1 MPVLLQL
8 DSSSAGDASVSR
20 RLTAEF
26 ATRWRER
33 GADHTVVSRD
43 LHAEALPHLPHAS
56 LHWPPRLRPAG
67 APAFPEAETRQSAL
81 IDELLGADAL
91 VVGAPMYNYSLP
103 STLKAWVD
111 HIHVPGLTA
120 PFDVDSQPLRGKTAV
135 IVTTRGAIYDQGSA
149 TENWDHT
156 VPPLRII
163 LESALGMRVETVA
176 VSRTLALSV
185 PAMAGERAAFDAEY
199 AAAQREL
206 ARLAAAL

>member
-8 DSSSAGDASVSR
+8 DSSSAGADSVSR

-26 ATRWRER
+26 AAQWRGR
-33 GADHTVVSRD
+33 GADHAVITRD

-56 LHWPPRLRPAG
+56 LHWPVRLRPSG
-67 APAFPEAETRQSAL
+67 APAFPEAEARQSAL

-91 VVGAPMYNYSLP
+91 VIGAPMYNYSLP

-120 PFDVDSQPLRGKTAV
+120 PFDVDSQPLRGKPAV
-135 IVTTRGAIYDQGSA
+135 IVTTRGASYDAGSE
-149 TENWDHT
+149 TEGWDHA

-163 LESALGMRVETVA
+163 LETALGMRVEAVA
-176 VSRTLALSV
+176 VSRTLALTV

-199 AAAQREL
+199 AAAQQEL
-206 ARLAAAL
+206 ARLAAVL